1 MYDFVVSL
9 FFLKTFLFLFLFLFL
24 LLFGI
29 NKPLKGQTNVFPL
42 QQQKKKILLVWKINH
57 DPNMTK
63 HINDDNDVVNF
74 FRKRENHS
82 FVTFCVPWKIKKL

>member
-9 FFLKTFLFLFLFLFL
+9 FFLKTFLFLFL

-29 NKPLKGQTNVFPL
+29 NNPLKGQTNVLPQ
-42 QQQKKKILLVWKINH
+42 QQQKKKILLVWNINH

-63 HINDDNDVVNF
+63 QINDNNDVVNF
-74 FRKRENHS
+74 FSKKRKSFGVFLCSMEN
-82 FVTFCVPWKIKKL
+82 KK